1 MTPAELYTGKLLA
14 GLTMGLVQ
22 TGIWLLAFWLLIALT
37 TDVLPVPPELQMT
50 LKLPVLSYFVLN
62 HMIGLLT
69 LLTFF
74 GGASS
79 ICDNLQDANAVVVPG
94 TMLVLIPFYASF
106 TLPGNPANSLAET
119 LSMFPF
125 TSLYVMP
132 ARMALIEVPLQ
143 DVAMANILACYLM
156 LRVTTKIYKVGV
168 MSTGRK
174 PSFREVWGW
183 LRSD

>member
-1 MTPAELYTGKLLA
+1 
-14 GLTMGLVQ
+14 
-22 TGIWLLAFWLLIALT
+22 
-37 TDVLPVPPELQMT
+37 
-50 LKLPVLSYFVLN
+50 
-62 HMIGLLT
+62 
-69 LLTFF
+69 
-74 GGASS
+74 
-79 ICDNLQDANAVVVPG
+79 
-94 TMLVLIPFYASF
+94 
-106 TLPGNPANSLAET
+106 
-119 LSMFPF
+119 MFPF